1 MANRQTEN
9 NRGRM
14 QGLEMSLRML
24 KAAGDK
30 FGASIIQEEIDKR
43 GRVAVQTA
51 ATTKELEQ
59 ATMPIKLCMYE
70 SFLCQTLMVLHDEF
84 GFGQTRCNRFFDR
97 WKLKEDCLQDG
108 LVTWKDHVDAIKK
121 ELDIELPTDNMRWNE
136 LI

>member
-1 MANRQTEN
+1 MANKQTEY
-9 NRGRM
+9 NRGRQ
-14 QGLEMSLRML
+14 QGLDMCLRML

-30 FGASIIQEEIDKR
+30 FGARIIQEEIDKR
-43 GRVAVQTA
+43 GKMGIPTA
-51 ATTKELEQ
+51 ATTKELEH

-84 GFGQTRCNRFFDR
+84 GFGQARCKRFFDR

-108 LVTWKDHVDAIKK
+108 LVTWKDSVDAIKQ
-121 ELDIELPTDNMRWNE
+121 ELDITLPTDGMKWNE